1 MANLRLDL
9 DTRTKKNG
17 MCPIRL
23 RINSAGTS
31 AYVATGVSVE
41 EQYFIDGSLYDC
53 IHRKA
58 FMSVEKRNKVARIV
72 RQFEEF
78 MTEMDE
84 SEMAKMTAREIK
96 ERVCGG
102 VQVRTRTQAK
112 KAATPSA
119 DFMAFFDEFGKSRNT
134 PKTVKSYEYAWGVL
148 FDYLKARYLRTLTF
162 GDIDYARLV
171 DISGWLKSKN
181 LGPSTRHMIESYIRA
196 AYRDGQKRHIVG
208 RENDP
213 YFDYSIARVP
223 LKDIECLSAEEMKK
237 VMEFDL
243 SAWSGLERARD
254 IAMMSFYLCGAN
266 LMDLY
271 SMNKPK
277 DGKVV
282 FVRHKVERASQRDI
296 HIRVEPELE
305 ELLKKHGGRQ
315 RLLACA
321 ESASNY
327 ETLQRRV
334 NRLLKQAGAKIGVDV
349 TLAKIRRTWAT
360 IAAEIGCPD
369 YIINKSMGHLDST
382 VNKKFYERYDWG
394 HTEKWNRR
402 IIDYIK
408 RTDISIQ
415 NGVKIH
421 ENLHISE

>member
-58 FMSVEKRNKVARIV
+58 PMAVEKRDKVARLV

-78 MTEMDE
+78 MTDMDE
-84 SEMAKMTAREIK
+84 VELSRMTARDIK

-102 VQVRTRTQAK
+102 YVRTHVQAK
-112 KAATPSA
+112 KASTPSA

-148 FDYLKARYLRTLTF
+148 FEYLKARQLRTLTF
-162 GDIDYARLV
+162 SDIDYARLV

-213 YFDYSIARVP
+213 YFDYSIPKVP
-223 LKDIECLSAEEMKK
+223 LKDIDSLTAKEMKK
-237 VMEFDL
+237 VMTFDL
-243 SAWSGLERARD
+243 SAWSGMERARD
-254 IAMMSFYLCGAN
+254 IAMISFYMCGAN
-266 LMDLY
+266 LLDIYLMD
-271 SMNKPK
+271 KPK
-277 DGKVV
+277 GGEVV
-282 FVRHKVERASQRDI
+282 FVRHKVERASHRDI
-296 HIRVEPELE
+296 HIRVSTELAV
-305 ELLKKHGGRQ
+305 LLKKHGGRH

-321 ESASNY
+321 ESVPNY

-334 NRLLKQAGAKIGVDV
+334 NRLLKQAGEKIGLDV
-349 TLAKIRRTWAT
+349 TFAKIRRTWAT
-360 IAAEIGCPD
+360 VAGRLECPEIV
-369 YIINKSMGHLDST
+369 INKSMGHLDAT
-382 VNKKFYERYDWG
+382 INRKFYDDYDWSL
-394 HTEKWNRR
+394 TAKWNSK
-402 IIDYIK
+402 IIDYVL
-408 RTDISIQ
+408 TA
-415 NGVKIH
+415 
-421 ENLHISE
+421 

>member
-1 MANLRLDL
+1 MANLRLYL

-58 FMSVEKRNKVARIV
+58 PMAVEKRDKVARLV

-78 MTEMDE
+78 MTDMDE
-84 SEMAKMTAREIK
+84 VELSRMTAREIK
-96 ERVCGG
+96 ERVRNSVGAP
-102 VQVRTRTQAK
+102 VNVTKAK

-134 PKTVKSYEYAWGVL
+134 QKTVKSYEYAWGVL
-148 FDYLKARYLRTLTF
+148 FEYLKARQLRTLTF

-213 YFDYSIARVP
+213 YFDYSIQKVP
-223 LKDIECLSAEEMKK
+223 LKDIDSLTAKEMKK
-237 VMEFDL
+237 VMTFDL
-243 SAWSGLERARD
+243 SAWSGIERARD
-254 IAMMSFYLCGAN
+254 LAMMSFYTCGAN
-266 LMDLY
+266 LLDLY
-271 SMNKPK
+271 LLDKPK
-277 DGKVV
+277 KDELV

-296 HIRVEPELE
+296 HIHIEPELSV
-305 ELLKKHGGRQ
+305 LLKKHGGRQ

-321 ESASNY
+321 ESVSNY

-334 NRLLKQAGAKIGVDV
+334 NRLLKQAGEKIGVDV
-349 TLAKIRRTWAT
+349 TFAKIRRTWAT
-360 IAAEIGCPD
+360 VAGRLECPEIV
-369 YIINKSMGHLDST
+369 INKSMGHLDST
-382 VNKKFYERYDWG
+382 INRKFYDDYEWSL
-394 HTEKWNRR
+394 TTKWNRKV
-402 IIDYIK
+402 IDY
-408 RTDISIQ
+408 
-415 NGVKIH
+415 VL
-421 ENLHISE
+421 EA

>member
-58 FMSVEKRNKVARIV
+58 PMAVEKRDKVVRLV

-78 MTEMDE
+78 MTDMDE
-84 SEMAKMTAREIK
+84 SELSRMTARDIK
-96 ERVCGG
+96 ERVRGG
-102 VQVRTRTQAK
+102 VQVRTHTRAK
-112 KAATPSA
+112 KAESPSA
-119 DFMAFFDEFGKSRNT
+119 DFLAFFDEFGKSRNT
-134 PKTVKSYEYAWGVL
+134 PKTVKSYEYAWNVL
-148 FDYLKARYLRTLTF
+148 FEYVKARQLRTLTF
-162 GDIDYARLV
+162 SDIDYARLV

-213 YFDYSIARVP
+213 YFDYSIPKVP
-223 LKDIECLSAEEMKK
+223 LKDIDSLTAKEMMK
-237 VMEFDL
+237 VMTFDL
-243 SAWSGLERARD
+243 SAWSGMERARD
-254 IAMMSFYLCGAN
+254 IAMISFYMCGAN
-266 LMDLY
+266 LLDLY
-271 SMNKPK
+271 LMDKPK
-277 DGKVV
+277 GGEVV

-296 HIRVEPELE
+296 HIRVSTELAV
-305 ELLKKHGGRQ
+305 LLKKYGGQQ

-321 ESASNY
+321 ESTPNY

-334 NRLLKQAGAKIGVDV
+334 NRLLKQAGEKIGVDV

-360 IAAEIGCPD
+360 VAGSLECPEVV
-369 YIINKSMGHLDST
+369 INKSMGHLDAT
-382 VNKKFYERYDWG
+382 INRKFYDDYDWSL
-394 HTEKWNRR
+394 TAKWNRK

-408 RTDISIQ
+408 SQ
-415 NGVKIH
+415 
-421 ENLHISE
+421 SE

>member
-31 AYVATGVSVE
+31 AYVPTGVQIE
-41 EQYFIDGSLYDC
+41 EQYFINGSLYDC

-58 FMSVEKRNKVARIV
+58 PMAVEKRDKVVRLV

-78 MTEMDE
+78 ITDMDE
-84 SEMAKMTAREIK
+84 SELSRMTARDIK

-102 VQVRTRTQAK
+102 HVRTHVQAK
-112 KAATPSA
+112 KAVTPSA

-134 PKTVKSYEYAWGVL
+134 PKTVKSYAYAWNVL
-148 FDYLKARYLRTLTF
+148 FEYMKARQLRTLTF
-162 GDIDYARLV
+162 ADLDYARLV
-171 DISGWLKSKN
+171 DISGWLKSKK

-213 YFDYSIARVP
+213 YFDYSIPKVP
-223 LKDIECLSAEEMKK
+223 LKDIDSLTAKEMKK
-237 VMEFDL
+237 VMTFDL
-243 SAWSGLERARD
+243 SAWSGMERARD
-254 IAMMSFYLCGAN
+254 IAMISFYMCGAN
-266 LMDLY
+266 LLDLY
-271 SMNKPK
+271 LMDKPK
-277 DGKVV
+277 GGEVV

-296 HIRVEPELE
+296 HIRVSTELDV
-305 ELLKKHGGRQ
+305 LLKKYGGQQ

-321 ESASNY
+321 ESVQSY

-334 NRLLKQAGAKIGVDV
+334 NRLLKQAGEKIGVDV
-349 TLAKIRRTWAT
+349 TMAKIRRTWAT
-360 IAAEIGCPD
+360 IAAELECQD
-369 YIINKSMGHLDST
+369 AVINISMGHIPSGVDRR
-382 VNKKFYERYDWG
+382 FYINYDWRL
-394 HTEKWNRR
+394 TAKWNRK
-402 IIDYIK
+402 IIDYIQ
-408 RTDISIQ
+408 SIDLS
-415 NGVKIH
+415 VDADKMV
-421 ENLHISE
+421 

>member
-58 FMSVEKRNKVARIV
+58 PMAVEKRDKVARLV

-78 MTEMDE
+78 MTDMNEVE
-84 SEMAKMTAREIK
+84 LSRMTARDIK

-102 VQVRTRTQAK
+102 HVRTHVQAK
-112 KAATPSA
+112 KATTPSA

-148 FDYLKARYLRTLTF
+148 FEYLKARQLRTLTF
-162 GDIDYARLV
+162 SDIDYARLV

-181 LGPSTRHMIESYIRA
+181 LGPSTRHIIESYIRA

-213 YFDYSIARVP
+213 YFDYSIPKVP
-223 LKDIECLSAEEMKK
+223 LKDIDSLTAKEMKK
-237 VMEFDL
+237 VMTFDL
-243 SAWSGLERARD
+243 SAWSGMERARD
-254 IAMMSFYLCGAN
+254 IAMISFYMCGAN
-266 LMDLY
+266 LLDIYLMD
-271 SMNKPK
+271 KPK
-277 DGKVV
+277 GGEVV

-296 HIRVEPELE
+296 HIRVSTELAV
-305 ELLKKHGGRQ
+305 LLKKYGGQQ

-321 ESASNY
+321 ESVSNY

-334 NRLLKQAGAKIGVDV
+334 NRLLKQAGEKIGVDV
-349 TLAKIRRTWAT
+349 TLAKIRRSWAT
-360 IAAEIGCPD
+360 IAAELDCPSD
-369 YIINKSMGHLDST
+369 IINKSMGHVDKT
-382 VNKKFYERYDWG
+382 VNDISYVEYKWWK
-394 HTEKWNRR
+394 TAKWNRK
-402 IIDYIK
+402 IINHIK
-408 RTDISIQ
+408 SIK
-415 NGVKIH
+415 V
-421 ENLHISE
+421 

>member
-58 FMSVEKRNKVARIV
+58 PMAVEKRDKVARLV

-78 MTEMDE
+78 MTDMDE
-84 SEMAKMTAREIK
+84 VELSRMTARDIK

-102 VQVRTRTQAK
+102 HVRTHVQEK
-112 KAATPSA
+112 KATTPSA

-148 FDYLKARYLRTLTF
+148 FEYLKARQLRTLTF
-162 GDIDYARLV
+162 ADLDYARLV

-213 YFDYSIARVP
+213 YFDYSIQKVP
-223 LKDIECLSAEEMKK
+223 LKDIDILTAKEMKK
-237 VMEFDL
+237 VMTFDL
-243 SAWSGLERARD
+243 SAWSGMERARD
-254 IAMMSFYLCGAN
+254 IAMISFYMCGAN
-266 LMDLY
+266 LLDIYLMD
-271 SMNKPK
+271 KPK
-277 DGKVV
+277 GGEVV
-282 FVRHKVERASQRDI
+282 FVRHKVERSSQRDI
-296 HIRVEPELE
+296 HIRVSTELAV
-305 ELLKKHGGRQ
+305 LLKKYGGQ
-315 RLLACA
+315 KRLLACA
-321 ESASNY
+321 ESTPNY

-334 NRLLKQAGAKIGVDV
+334 NRLLKQAGEKIGVDV

-360 IAAEIGCPD
+360 VAGELECPEFV
-369 YIINKSMGHLDST
+369 INKSMGHLDST
-382 VNKKFYERYDWG
+382 VNRKFYDRYDWSL
-394 HTEKWNRR
+394 TTKWNRK

-408 RTDISIQ
+408 TQ
-415 NGVKIH
+415 
-421 ENLHISE
+421 SE

>member
-58 FMSVEKRNKVARIV
+58 PMAVEKRDKVARLV

-78 MTEMDE
+78 MTDMDE
-84 SEMAKMTAREIK
+84 VELSRMTAREIK
-96 ERVCGG
+96 DRVRNS
-102 VQVRTRTQAK
+102 VVAPVKVAKAK
-112 KAATPSA
+112 KEIAPSA

-134 PKTVKSYEYAWGVL
+134 PKTVKSYEYAWNVL
-148 FDYLKARYLRTLTF
+148 FEYMKARQLRTLTF
-162 GDIDYARLV
+162 ADLDYARLV

-213 YFDYSIARVP
+213 YFDYSIPKVP
-223 LKDIECLSAEEMKK
+223 LKDIDSLTAKEMKK
-237 VMEFDL
+237 VMTFDL
-243 SAWSGLERARD
+243 SAWSGMERARD
-254 IAMMSFYLCGAN
+254 IAMISFYMCGAN
-266 LMDLY
+266 LLDLY
-271 SMNKPK
+271 LMDKPK
-277 DGKVV
+277 GGEVV

-296 HIRVEPELE
+296 HIRVSTELAA
-305 ELLKKHGGRQ
+305 LLNKHGGRQ

-321 ESASNY
+321 ESTQNY

-334 NRLLKQAGAKIGVDV
+334 NRLLKQAGEKIGVDV

-360 IAAEIGCPD
+360 VAGELECPEFV
-369 YIINKSMGHLDST
+369 INKSMGHLDST
-382 VNKKFYERYDWG
+382 VNRKFYDRYDWSL
-394 HTEKWNRR
+394 TAKWNRK
-402 IIDYIK
+402 IIDHIK
-408 RTDISIQ
+408 TQ
-415 NGVKIH
+415 
-421 ENLHISE
+421 SE

>member
-58 FMSVEKRNKVARIV
+58 FMSVEKRDKVARVV

-78 MTEMDE
+78 MTDTDE
-84 SEMAKMTAREIK
+84 SELAKMTAREIK
-96 ERVCGG
+96 ERVRVG
-102 VQVRTRTQAK
+102 VQAHARKQTKT
-112 KAATPSA
+112 AATPSA
-119 DFMAFFDEFGKSRNT
+119 DFMAFFDEFGKNRNT

-148 FDYLKARYLRTLTF
+148 FDYLKARHLRTLTF

-171 DISGWLKSKN
+171 DFAAWLKSRN
-181 LGPSTRHMIESYIRA
+181 LGPSTRHMIESYVRA
-196 AYRDGQKRHIVG
+196 AYRDGQKRHLIG

-223 LKDIECLSAEEMKK
+223 LKDIECLSVEEMKK
-237 VMEFDL
+237 VIDFDL
-243 SAWSGLERARD
+243 SEWSGLERARD

-266 LMDLY
+266 LLDLY

-277 DGKVV
+277 DGEVV

-296 HIRVEPELE
+296 YIRVEPELE

-321 ESASNY
+321 EIVSNY

-360 IAAEIGCPD
+360 IAAELECPD
-369 YIINKSMGHLDST
+369 AVINMSMGHIPSGVDRRFY
-382 VNKKFYERYDWG
+382 VNYRWEL
-394 HTEKWNRR
+394 TAKWNRK
-402 IIDYIK
+402 IINHIK
-408 RTDISIQ
+408 S
-415 NGVKIH
+415 VKI
-421 ENLHISE
+421 

>member
-58 FMSVEKRNKVARIV
+58 PMAVEKRDKVTRLV

-78 MTEMDE
+78 MTDMDE
-84 SEMAKMTAREIK
+84 TELKTMTARDIK
-96 ERVCGG
+96 ERVCGEH
-102 VQVRTRTQAK
+102 VRTHVQAK

-134 PKTVKSYEYAWGVL
+134 PNTVNSYEYAWGVL
-148 FDYLKARYLRTLTF
+148 FDYMKDRHLISLTF
-162 GDIDYARLV
+162 VDIDYPRLV
-171 DISGWLKSKN
+171 DFEGWMKSRGLSPN
-181 LGPSTRHMIESYIRA
+181 SRRVIESYMRA
-196 AYRDGQKRHIVG
+196 AYRDGQKRRLVNRDI
-208 RENDP
+208 DP
-213 YFDYSIARVP
+213 YFDYSIERVP
-223 LKDIECLSAEEMKK
+223 LKDIDSLTANEMKK
-237 VMEFDL
+237 MMTFDL
-243 SAWSGLERARD
+243 SAWSGMERARD
-254 IAMMSFYLCGAN
+254 IALMSFYLCGAN
-266 LMDLY
+266 LLDIYLMD
-271 SMNKPK
+271 KPK
-277 DGKVV
+277 GGEVV

-296 HIRVEPELE
+296 HIRVSTELAV
-305 ELLKKHGGRQ
+305 LLKKYGGQQ

-321 ESASNY
+321 EITPNY

-334 NRLLKQAGAKIGVDV
+334 NRLLKQAGKKIGVDV

-360 IAAEIGCPD
+360 IAGSLECPEVV
-369 YIINKSMGHLDST
+369 INKSMGHLDST
-382 VNKKFYERYDWG
+382 INRKFYDDYDWSL
-394 HTEKWNRR
+394 TAKWNRK

-408 RTDISIQ
+408 TQ
-415 NGVKIH
+415 
-421 ENLHISE
+421 SE

>member
-58 FMSVEKRNKVARIV
+58 PMAVEKRDKVARLV

-78 MTEMDE
+78 MTDMDE
-84 SEMAKMTAREIK
+84 TELSLMTARDIK

-102 VQVRTRTQAK
+102 HVRTHVQAK

-148 FDYLKARYLRTLTF
+148 FEYLKARQLRTLTF
-162 GDIDYARLV
+162 SDIDYARLV

-213 YFDYSIARVP
+213 YFDYSIPKVP
-223 LKDIECLSAEEMKK
+223 LKDIDSLTAKEMKK
-237 VMEFDL
+237 VMTFDL
-243 SAWSGLERARD
+243 SAWPGMERARD
-254 IAMMSFYLCGAN
+254 IALMSLYLCGAN
-266 LMDLY
+266 LLDLY
-271 SMNKPK
+271 LMDKPK
-277 DGKVV
+277 GGEVV

-296 HIRVEPELE
+296 HIRVSTELAA
-305 ELLKKHGGRQ
+305 LLNKHGGRQ

-321 ESASNY
+321 ESTPNY

-334 NRLLKQAGAKIGVDV
+334 NRLLKQAGEKIGVDV

-360 IAAEIGCPD
+360 IAGELECPEFV
-369 YIINKSMGHLDST
+369 INKSMGHLDST
-382 VNKKFYERYDWG
+382 VNRKFYDRYDWSL
-394 HTEKWNRR
+394 TAKWNRK
-402 IIDYIK
+402 IINHIK
-408 RTDISIQ
+408 TQ
-415 NGVKIH
+415 
-421 ENLHISE
+421 SE

>member
-1 MANLRLDL
+1 MANLRLNI

-31 AYVATGVSVE
+31 AYVATGVWVE
-41 EQYFIDGSLYDC
+41 EQYFIDDSLYDC

-58 FMSVEKRNKVARIV
+58 PMVLEKRDKVARLV

-78 MTEMDE
+78 MTDMDE
-84 SEMAKMTAREIK
+84 VELSRMTARDIK

-102 VQVRTRTQAK
+102 HVRTHVQVK
-112 KAATPSA
+112 KATAPSA

-148 FDYLKARYLRTLTF
+148 FEYLKARKLRTLTF
-162 GDIDYARLV
+162 SDIDYARLV

-208 RENDP
+208 LENDP
-213 YFDYSIARVP
+213 YFDYSIPKVP
-223 LKDIECLSAEEMKK
+223 LKDIDSLTAKEMKK
-237 VMEFDL
+237 VMTFDL
-243 SAWSGLERARD
+243 SAWSGMERARD
-254 IAMMSFYLCGAN
+254 IAMISFYMCGAN

-271 SMNKPK
+271 WMNKPK
-277 DGKVV
+277 DGEVV
-282 FVRHKVERASQRDI
+282 FLRHKVERASQRDI
-296 HIRVEPELE
+296 HIRVEPEME
-305 ELLKKHGGRQ
+305 ELLKNHGGRQ

-321 ESASNY
+321 ESVSNY

-349 TLAKIRRTWAT
+349 TFAKIRRTWAT
-360 IAAEIGCPD
+360 IAAEIECPD
-369 YIINKSMGHLDST
+369 AVINMSMGHIPSGVDRRFY
-382 VNKKFYERYDWG
+382 VNYRWEL
-394 HTEKWNRR
+394 TAKWNRK
-402 IIDYIK
+402 IINHIK
-408 RTDISIQ
+408 SIK
-415 NGVKIH
+415 V
-421 ENLHISE
+421 

>member
-58 FMSVEKRNKVARIV
+58 PMAVEKRDKVARLV
-72 RQFEEF
+72 RKFEEL
-78 MTEMDE
+78 MTDMDE
-84 SEMAKMTAREIK
+84 TELARMTARDIK

-102 VQVRTRTQAK
+102 HLRTNMQSRKVT
-112 KAATPSA
+112 TPSA

-148 FDYLKARYLRTLTF
+148 FEYLKARQLRTLTF
-162 GDIDYARLV
+162 SDIDYARLV
-171 DISGWLKSKN
+171 DISGWLKSKK

-196 AYRDGQKRHIVG
+196 AYRDGQKRHIVC

-213 YFDYSIARVP
+213 YFDYSIPKVP
-223 LKDIECLSAEEMKK
+223 LKDIDSLTAKEIKK
-237 VMEFDL
+237 VMTFDL
-243 SAWSGLERARD
+243 SACSGMERARD
-254 IAMMSFYLCGAN
+254 IALMSFYTCGAN
-266 LMDLY
+266 LLDLY
-271 SMNKPK
+271 LLDNPK
-277 DGKVV
+277 HGEVV

-296 HIRVEPELE
+296 HIHIEPELAV
-305 ELLKKHGGRQ
+305 LLNKHGGRQ

-321 ESASNY
+321 ESTPNY

-334 NRLLKQAGAKIGVDV
+334 NRLLKKAGEKIGVDV

-360 IAAEIGCPD
+360 IAGSLECPEVV
-369 YIINKSMGHLDST
+369 INKSMGHLDST
-382 VNKKFYERYDWG
+382 INRKFYDDYDWSL
-394 HTEKWNRR
+394 TAKWNRKV
-402 IIDYIK
+402 IDYVLK
-408 RTDISIQ
+408 A
-415 NGVKIH
+415 
-421 ENLHISE
+421 

>member
-58 FMSVEKRNKVARIV
+58 PMAVEKRDKVARLV

-78 MTEMDE
+78 MTDMDE
-84 SEMAKMTAREIK
+84 TELARMTARDIK

-102 VQVRTRTQAK
+102 HVRTRVQVK
-112 KAATPSA
+112 KVATPSA

-148 FDYLKARYLRTLTF
+148 FEYLKARQLRTLTF
-162 GDIDYARLV
+162 SDIDYARLV

-213 YFDYSIARVP
+213 YFDYSIPKVP
-223 LKDIECLSAEEMKK
+223 LKDIDSLTAKEMKK
-237 VMEFDL
+237 VMMFDL
-243 SAWSGLERARD
+243 SAWPGMERARD
-254 IAMMSFYLCGAN
+254 IALMSFYLCGAN
-266 LMDLY
+266 PCVSELPIY
-271 SMNKPK
+271 N
-277 DGKVV
+277 
-282 FVRHKVERASQRDI
+282 AS
-296 HIRVEPELE
+296 L
-305 ELLKKHGGRQ
+305 
-315 RLLACA
+315 
-321 ESASNY
+321 
-327 ETLQRRV
+327 
-334 NRLLKQAGAKIGVDV
+334 
-349 TLAKIRRTWAT
+349 
-360 IAAEIGCPD
+360 
-369 YIINKSMGHLDST
+369 
-382 VNKKFYERYDWG
+382 
-394 HTEKWNRR
+394 
-402 IIDYIK
+402 
-408 RTDISIQ
+408 
-415 NGVKIH
+415 
-421 ENLHISE
+421 

>member
-9 DTRTKKNG
+9 DTRTQKNG

-23 RINSAGTS
+23 RINSACTT

-41 EQYFIDGSLYDC
+41 EKYFIDGSLYDC

-58 FMSVEKRNKVARIV
+58 PMAVEKRDKVARLV

-78 MTEMDE
+78 MTNMDE
-84 SEMAKMTAREIK
+84 VELSRMTARDIK

-102 VQVRTRTQAK
+102 HVRTHVQAK

-148 FDYLKARYLRTLTF
+148 FEYLKARQLRTLTF
-162 GDIDYARLV
+162 ADLDYARLV

-213 YFDYSIARVP
+213 YFDYSIPKVP
-223 LKDIECLSAEEMKK
+223 LKDIDSLTAKEMKK
-237 VMEFDL
+237 VMTFDL
-243 SAWSGLERARD
+243 SAWPGMERARD
-254 IAMMSFYLCGAN
+254 IALMSFYLCGAN

-277 DGKVV
+277 DGEVV

-296 HIRVEPELE
+296 HIRVELELE

-334 NRLLKQAGAKIGVDV
+334 NRLLKQASAKIGVDV
-349 TLAKIRRTWAT
+349 TFAKIRRTWAT
-360 IAAEIGCPD
+360 IAGEIECPD
-369 YIINKSMGHLDST
+369 AVINMSMGHIPSGVDRRFY
-382 VNKKFYERYDWG
+382 VNYRWEL
-394 HTEKWNRR
+394 TAKWNSK
-402 IIDYIK
+402 IINHIK
-408 RTDISIQ
+408 SVQI
-415 NGVKIH
+415 
-421 ENLHISE
+421 

>member
-58 FMSVEKRNKVARIV
+58 PMAVEKRDKVARLV

-78 MTEMDE
+78 MTDMDE
-84 SEMAKMTAREIK
+84 VELSRMTARDIK

-102 VQVRTRTQAK
+102 HVRTHVQVK
-112 KAATPSA
+112 KATTPSA

-134 PKTVKSYEYAWGVL
+134 PKTVKSYAYAWGVL
-148 FDYLKARYLRTLTF
+148 FDYMKDRHLISLTF
-162 GDIDYARLV
+162 VDIDYPRLV
-171 DISGWLKSKN
+171 DFEGWMKSRGLSPN
-181 LGPSTRHMIESYIRA
+181 SRRVIESYMRA
-196 AYRDGQKRHIVG
+196 VYRDGQKRRLVNRDI
-208 RENDP
+208 DP
-213 YFDYSIARVP
+213 YFDYSIERVP
-223 LKDIECLSAEEMKK
+223 LKDIDSLTAKEMKK
-237 VMEFDL
+237 VMTFDL
-243 SAWSGLERARD
+243 SAWSGIERARD
-254 IAMMSFYLCGAN
+254 IALMSFYTCGAN
-266 LMDLY
+266 LLDLY
-271 SMNKPK
+271 LLDKPK
-277 DGKVV
+277 HDEVV

-296 HIRVEPELE
+296 HIHIEPELAV
-305 ELLKKHGGRQ
+305 LLKKYGGQQ

-321 ESASNY
+321 ESVSNY

-334 NRLLKQAGAKIGVDV
+334 NRLLKQAGEKIGVDV

-360 IAAEIGCPD
+360 IAGSLECPEVV
-369 YIINKSMGHLDST
+369 INKSMGHLDAT
-382 VNKKFYERYDWG
+382 INRKFYDDYDWSL
-394 HTEKWNRR
+394 TAKWNRK
-402 IIDYIK
+402 IIDHVLG
-408 RTDISIQ
+408 D
-415 NGVKIH
+415 
-421 ENLHISE
+421 

>member
-41 EQYFIDGSLYDC
+41 EQYFIEGSLYDC

-58 FMSVEKRNKVARIV
+58 PMAVEKRDKVTRLV

-78 MTEMDE
+78 MTDMDE
-84 SEMAKMTAREIK
+84 VELSRMTARDIK

-102 VQVRTRTQAK
+102 HVRTHVQAK
-112 KAATPSA
+112 KATTPSA

-148 FDYLKARYLRTLTF
+148 FEYLNARQLRTLTF
-162 GDIDYARLV
+162 SDIDYARLV

-196 AYRDGQKRHIVG
+196 AYRDGQKRHIVC

-213 YFDYSIARVP
+213 YFDYSIPKVP
-223 LKDIECLSAEEMKK
+223 LKDIDSLTAKEMKK
-237 VMEFDL
+237 MMTFDL
-243 SAWSGLERARD
+243 SAWQGMERARD
-254 IAMMSFYLCGAN
+254 IALMSFYTCGAN
-266 LMDLY
+266 LLDLY
-271 SMNKPK
+271 LLDKPK
-277 DGKVV
+277 HGEVV

-296 HIRVEPELE
+296 HIHIEPELVV
-305 ELLKKHGGRQ
+305 LLNKHGGRQ

-321 ESASNY
+321 ESVPNY

-334 NRLLKQAGAKIGVDV
+334 NRLLKQAGEKIGVDV

-360 IAAEIGCPD
+360 IAGSLECPEVV
-369 YIINKSMGHLDST
+369 INKSMGHLDAT
-382 VNKKFYERYDWG
+382 INRKFYDDYDWSL
-394 HTEKWNRR
+394 TAKWNRK

-408 RTDISIQ
+408 SQ
-415 NGVKIH
+415 
-421 ENLHISE
+421 SE

>member
-58 FMSVEKRNKVARIV
+58 PMAVEKRDKVARLV

-78 MTEMDE
+78 MTDMDE
-84 SEMAKMTAREIK
+84 VELSRMTARDIK

-102 VQVRTRTQAK
+102 HVRTHVQVK
-112 KAATPSA
+112 KATTPSA

-134 PKTVKSYEYAWGVL
+134 PKTVNSYAYAWGVL
-148 FDYLKARYLRTLTF
+148 FDYMKDRHLISLTF
-162 GDIDYARLV
+162 VDIDYPRLV
-171 DISGWLKSKN
+171 DFEGWMKSRGLSPN
-181 LGPSTRHMIESYIRA
+181 SRRVIESYMRA
-196 AYRDGQKRHIVG
+196 AYRDGQKRRLVNRDI
-208 RENDP
+208 DP
-213 YFDYSIARVP
+213 YFDYSIERVP
-223 LKDIECLSAEEMKK
+223 LKDIDSLTAKEMKK
-237 VMEFDL
+237 VMTFDL
-243 SAWSGLERARD
+243 SAWSGIERARD
-254 IAMMSFYLCGAN
+254 IALMSFYTCGAN
-266 LMDLY
+266 LLDLY
-271 SMNKPK
+271 LLDKPK
-277 DGKVV
+277 HDEVV

-296 HIRVEPELE
+296 HIHIEPELAV
-305 ELLKKHGGRQ
+305 LLKKYGGQQ

-321 ESASNY
+321 ESVSNY

-334 NRLLKQAGAKIGVDV
+334 NRLLKQAGEKIGVDL

-360 IAAEIGCPD
+360 IAGSLECPD
-369 YIINKSMGHLDST
+369 AVINKSMGHLDAT
-382 VNKKFYERYDWG
+382 INRKFYDDYDWSL
-394 HTEKWNRR
+394 TAKWNRK
-402 IIDYIK
+402 IIDHVL
-408 RTDISIQ
+408 
-415 NGVKIH
+415 GA
-421 ENLHISE
+421 

>member
-41 EQYFIDGSLYDC
+41 EQYFIEGSLYDC
-53 IHRKA
+53 IHRKSPMA
-58 FMSVEKRNKVARIV
+58 VEKRDKVARLV

-78 MTEMDE
+78 MTDMDE
-84 SEMAKMTAREIK
+84 TELSRMTARDIK

-102 VQVRTRTQAK
+102 HVRTHVQAK
-112 KAATPSA
+112 KATTPSA

-134 PKTVKSYEYAWGVL
+134 PKTVKSYKYAWGVL
-148 FDYLKARYLRTLTF
+148 FEYLKARQLRTLTF
-162 GDIDYARLV
+162 SDIDYARLV

-181 LGPSTRHMIESYIRA
+181 IGPSTRHMIESYIRA

-213 YFDYSIARVP
+213 YFDYSIQKVP
-223 LKDIECLSAEEMKK
+223 LKDIDSLTAKEMKK
-237 VMEFDL
+237 VMTFDL
-243 SAWSGLERARD
+243 SAWSGMERARD
-254 IAMMSFYLCGAN
+254 IALMSFYTCGAN
-266 LMDLY
+266 LLDLY
-271 SMNKPK
+271 LLENPK
-277 DGKVV
+277 HGEVV

-296 HIRVEPELE
+296 HIHIEPELAI
-305 ELLKKHGGRQ
+305 LLNKHGGRQ
-315 RLLACA
+315 RLLSCA
-321 ESASNY
+321 ESVSNY

-334 NRLLKQAGAKIGVDV
+334 NRLLKQAGEKIGVDV

-360 IAAEIGCPD
+360 IAGSLECPEVV
-369 YIINKSMGHLDST
+369 INKSMGHLDAT
-382 VNKKFYERYDWG
+382 INRKFYDDYDWSL
-394 HTEKWNRR
+394 TAKWNRK
-402 IIDYIK
+402 IIDYVL
-408 RTDISIQ
+408 
-415 NGVKIH
+415 GA
-421 ENLHISE
+421 

>member
-58 FMSVEKRNKVARIV
+58 PMAVEKRDKVARLV

-78 MTEMDE
+78 MTDMDE
-84 SEMAKMTAREIK
+84 TELARMTARDIK

-102 VQVRTRTQAK
+102 HVRTRVQVK
-112 KAATPSA
+112 KVATPSA

-134 PKTVKSYEYAWGVL
+134 PKTVKSYEYAWGDL
-148 FDYLKARYLRTLTF
+148 FEYLKARQLRTLTF
-162 GDIDYARLV
+162 SDIDYARLV

-213 YFDYSIARVP
+213 YFDYSIPKVP
-223 LKDIECLSAEEMKK
+223 LKDIDSLTAKEMKK
-237 VMEFDL
+237 VMMFDL
-243 SAWSGLERARD
+243 SAWPGMERARD
-254 IAMMSFYLCGAN
+254 IALMSFYLCGAN
-266 LMDLY
+266 LLDLY
-271 SMNKPK
+271 LMDKPK
-277 DGKVV
+277 GGEVV

-296 HIRVEPELE
+296 HIRVSTELAA
-305 ELLKKHGGRQ
+305 LLNKHGGRQ
-315 RLLACA
+315 RILACA
-321 ESASNY
+321 ESTPNY

-334 NRLLKQAGAKIGVDV
+334 NRLLKQAGEKIGVDV

-360 IAAEIGCPD
+360 VAGELECPEFV
-369 YIINKSMGHLDST
+369 INKSMGHLDST
-382 VNKKFYERYDWG
+382 VNRKFYDRYDWSL
-394 HTEKWNRR
+394 TAKWNRK
-402 IIDYIK
+402 IIDHIK
-408 RTDISIQ
+408 TQ
-415 NGVKIH
+415 
-421 ENLHISE
+421 SE

>member
-58 FMSVEKRNKVARIV
+58 PMAVEKRDKVVRLV

-78 MTEMDE
+78 MTDMDE
-84 SEMAKMTAREIK
+84 SELSRMTARDIK
-96 ERVCGG
+96 ERVRGG
-102 VQVRTRTQAK
+102 VQVRTHVRAK
-112 KAATPSA
+112 KAESPSA
-119 DFMAFFDEFGKSRNT
+119 DFLAFFDEFGKSRNT
-134 PKTVKSYEYAWGVL
+134 PKTVKSYEYAWNVL
-148 FDYLKARYLRTLTF
+148 FEYVKARQLRTLTF
-162 GDIDYARLV
+162 SDIDYARLV

-213 YFDYSIARVP
+213 YFDYSIPKVP
-223 LKDIECLSAEEMKK
+223 LKDIDSLTAKEMMK
-237 VMEFDL
+237 VMTFDL
-243 SAWSGLERARD
+243 SAWSGMERARD
-254 IAMMSFYLCGAN
+254 IAMISFYMCGAN
-266 LMDLY
+266 LLDLY
-271 SMNKPK
+271 LMDKPK
-277 DGKVV
+277 GGEVV

-296 HIRVEPELE
+296 HIRVSTELAV
-305 ELLKKHGGRQ
+305 LLKKYGGQQ

-321 ESASNY
+321 ESTPNY

-334 NRLLKQAGAKIGVDV
+334 NRLLKQAGEKIGVDV

-360 IAAEIGCPD
+360 VAGSLECPEVV
-369 YIINKSMGHLDST
+369 INKSMGHLDAT
-382 VNKKFYERYDWG
+382 INRKFYDDYDWSL
-394 HTEKWNRR
+394 TAKWNRK

-408 RTDISIQ
+408 SQ
-415 NGVKIH
+415 
-421 ENLHISE
+421 SE